1 MNTEHIK
8 MILVLSVYTIF
19 VGSVFIATAVGRW
32 LVFKKM
38 GLPGWKG
45 IIPFY
50 SEAVLFK
57 TVWTIKMFWAYF
69 SMFFCYLMICAA
81 VFALGISGWLYN
93 RGGTVTVLLFL
104 LILIVAWG
112 ILAAIYVILFKMNN
126 RLARAF
132 GRIPGFAV
140 GLTFIPPVFFIIL
153 GAGKSKFLLN
163 RGSV

>member
-32 LVFKKM
+32 MVFKKM

-69 SMFFCYLMICAA
+69 SLFFCYLMICAA
-81 VFALGISGWLYN
+81 VFALGMSGWLYN
-93 RGGTVTVLLFL
+93 RDGTVTVLLFL
-104 LILIVAWG
+104 LTIFVLWG
-112 ILAAIYVILFKMNN
+112 ILAAIFVILFKMNN

-140 GLTFIPPVFFIIL
+140 GLTFIPPVFFIVL
-153 GAGKSKFLLN
+153 GVGKSEFDLK
-163 RGSV
+163 RRSV

>member
-69 SMFFCYLMICAA
+69 SLFFCYLMICAA

-104 LILIVAWG
+104 LTIFVLWG
-112 ILAAIYVILFKMNN
+112 ILAAIFVILFKMNN